1 MAERTHIPGSP
12 ACGQW
17 ETLLADALDGLL
29 LPEDERIFS
38 EHMAGCAACSALFDE
53 SRRGREWLGYLS
65 AEPEVPEGLVD
76 RILAQSGPGHKAV
89 LAGAGAVAIP
99 EGALAAWQRPGL
111 MGHLR
116 RWAEPRLMMT
126 AATAF
131 FSIALTLNLA
141 GIRLTEIRLAD
152 LRPTAIR
159 SYMERQ
165 FTMASVPI
173 IRYYDHLRL
182 VYEVQSR
189 IRELR
194 GQNDESQP
202 EPNTQPAP
210 GESRKN
216 GKDGGSRVS
225 PPQQS
230 VQPAPADPDYHDAL
244 LNLYPGAPVS
254 SLHEAGESSI
264 TSGAWERSRVWTA

>member
-29 LPEDERIFS
+29 PREEEQTFS
-38 EHMAGCAACSALFDE
+38 GHMAGCAACAALFEE
-53 SRRGREWLGYLS
+53 SRRGREWLEYLS
-65 AEPEVPEGLVD
+65 AEPEVPEGLLD
-76 RILAQSGPGHKAV
+76 RILAQSGPGHR
-89 LAGAGAVAIP
+89 LAGVGAVALP
-99 EGALAAWQRPGL
+99 AGSPAAWQRPGL

-131 FSIALTLNLA
+131 FSIALSLNLA
-141 GIRLTEIRLAD
+141 GIRLTQIRLAD

-189 IRELR
+189 IRELQ
-194 GQNDESQP
+194 GQNDEGLPPQNAQP
-202 EPNTQPAP
+202 TP
-210 GESRKN
+210 GESRKD
-216 GKDGGSRVS
+216 GKDGGSRMS

-230 VQPAPADPDYHDAL
+230 VQPAPADPDFHDAL
-244 LNLYPGAPVS
+244 LNLYPGAPGS
-254 SLHEAGESSI
+254 SLDETGNSR
-264 TSGAWERSRVWTA
+264 TTMGARERSRVWTA

>member
-1 MAERTHIPGSP
+1 M
-12 ACGQW
+12 
-17 ETLLADALDGLL
+17 
-29 LPEDERIFS
+29 
-38 EHMAGCAACSALFDE
+38 
-53 SRRGREWLGYLS
+53 
-65 AEPEVPEGLVD
+65 D
-76 RILAQSGPGHKAV
+76 RILAQTGHKAAQPM
-89 LAGAGAVAIP
+89 LAGAGAMAVPAVP
-99 EGALAAWQRPGL
+99 AWQRPGL
-111 MGHLR
+111 MGYVR

-189 IRELR
+189 LRELR
-194 GQNDESQP
+194 GQNEETQP
-202 EPNTQPAP
+202 QQDAQPAP
-210 GESRKN
+210 GESRNKK
-216 GKDGGSRVS
+216 GKDGGSRMI
-225 PPQQS
+225 PPQNAIE
-230 VQPAPADPDYHDAL
+230 PAPADPYYHDAL